1 MMTAL
6 DLVGLAPF
14 ALLGL
19 DERRRI
25 IAANPEA
32 QSFLGHSERAMYR
45 KPLSEILFHDSPV
58 FGLIDKAMKLQ
69 GDVTAHNI
77 PFNGPSLR
85 KQRVLDLRLRP
96 IPDGSLVIG
105 MTESNETAV
114 VHNNPAG
121 VAAFGRILGHEVKN
135 PLAGISGAA
144 QLLSRQARDD
154 QSAMI
159 DIIQSETRRIERLVS
174 RLSAFE
180 LFSAPALESLN
191 IHELLDRVIAAEEA
205 AHRGK
210 VSIVRLYDPSLP
222 QILADQDHLHEA
234 IQNVLRN
241 AVEATLAHTQ
251 SPQIQVETAFET
263 SFAIAGAD
271 GAARLGRAIRVTI
284 EDNGPGVPPEKKA
297 RMFDMFMSSK
307 SGGRGL
313 GLSVVNEI
321 VAAHKGRIKVDSKPG
336 LTRFSIFL
344 PLPRTKSS

>member
-19 DERRRI
+19 DERKRI

-32 QSFLGHSERAMYR
+32 QAVLGHSERAMYR
-45 KPLSEILFHDSPV
+45 KPLSEVLFHDSMV
-58 FGLIDKAMKLQ
+58 FGLIDKALALN
-69 GDVTAHNI
+69 GDVSAPGI
-77 PFNGPSLR
+77 PISGPGLSTR
-85 KQRVLDLRLRP
+85 NVVDMRLRP
-96 IPDGSLVIG
+96 LPDGSLVIA
-105 MTESNETAV
+105 MTESSDTAI

-144 QLLSRQARDD
+144 QLLSRNARDD

-159 DIIQSETRRIERLVS
+159 EIIQSETRRIERLVS

-180 LFSAPALESLN
+180 LFSAPAKEPLN
-191 IHELLDRVIAAEEA
+191 IHELLDRVVAAEEA
-205 AHRGK
+205 AHEGR

-222 QILADQDHLHEA
+222 DIMADQDHLHEA
-234 IQNVLRN
+234 VQNILRN
-241 AVEATLAHTQ
+241 SVEATLAYTQ
-251 SPQIQVETAFET
+251 NPQIQVETAFET
-263 SFAIAGAD
+263 SFAIAGKD
-271 GAARLGRAIRVTI
+271 GSKRLGRAIRVTI

-321 VAAHKGRIKVDSKPG
+321 ISAHNGRIKVDSKPG
-336 LTRFSIFL
+336 LTRFSIYL
-344 PLPRTKSS
+344 PLPRPKSK

>member
-69 GDVTAHNI
+69 GDVTAHSI

-154 QSAMI
+154 QAAMI

-180 LFSAPALESLN
+180 LFSAPALETLN

-344 PLPRTKSS
+344 PLPRSKSS

>member
-1 MMTAL
+1 MMTSL

-19 DERRRI
+19 DDRRRI
-25 IAANPEA
+25 SAANPEA
-32 QSFLGHSERAMYR
+32 QAFLGHSERAMYR

-58 FGLIDKAMKLQ
+58 FGLIDKALELR
-69 GDVTAHNI
+69 GDVTAHAI
-77 PFNGPSLR
+77 PINGPSLR
-85 KQRVLDLRLRP
+85 QQRVLDLRLRP
-96 IPDGSLVIG
+96 VEDGGLIIG
-105 MTESNETAV
+105 MIEAAQNQV
-114 VHNNPAG
+114 VNNNPAG

-144 QLLSRQARDD
+144 QLLSRTARDD
-154 QSAMI
+154 QTAMI
-159 DIIQSETRRIERLVS
+159 DIIQSESRRIERLVS

-180 LFSAPALESLN
+180 LFSAPAKEELN

-205 AHRGK
+205 AHQGR

-222 QILADQDHLHEA
+222 PLMADQDHLHEA
-234 IQNVLRN
+234 IQNILRN
-241 AVEATLAHTQ
+241 AVEATIAHTQ
-251 SPQIQVETAFET
+251 SPQIQIETAFET
-263 SFAIAGAD
+263 SFAIARKD
-271 GAARLGRAIRVTI
+271 GTQRLGRAIRVTV
-284 EDNGPGVPPEKKA
+284 EDNGPGVPAEKKA

-321 VAAHKGRIKVDSKPG
+321 ISAHEGRIKVDSKPG

-344 PLPRTKSS
+344 PLPRM

>member
-1 MMTAL
+1 MMSAL
-6 DLVGLAPF
+6 DLIGLAPF

-19 DERRRI
+19 DERRRVT
-25 IAANPEA
+25 AANPEA
-32 QSFLGHSERAMYR
+32 QSFLGHSERAMFR

-58 FGLIDKAMKLQ
+58 FGLIDKAMALQ
-69 GDVTAHNI
+69 GDVSAPAI
-77 PFNGPSLR
+77 PINGPTLGR
-85 KQRVLDLRLRP
+85 QRVLDLRLRP
-96 IPDGSLVIG
+96 LHDDGIVIG
-105 MTESNETAV
+105 MTEANESSV
-114 VHNNPAG
+114 VNNNPAG
-121 VAAFGRILGHEVKN
+121 VAAFGHLLGHEVKN

-144 QLLSRQARDD
+144 QLLSRSARDD

-159 DIIQSETRRIERLVS
+159 EIIQSETRRIERLVS

-180 LFSAPALESLN
+180 LFSAPAKEALN
-191 IHELLDRVIAAEEA
+191 IHQLLDRVIAAEEA

-210 VSIVRLYDPSLP
+210 ISIVRLYDPSLP
-222 QILADQDHLHEA
+222 EIEADQDHLHEA
-234 IQNVLRN
+234 VQNILRN

-263 SFAIAGAD
+263 SFAIVRSD
-271 GAARLGRAIRVTI
+271 GAERLGRAIRVTI

-321 VAAHKGRIKVDSKPG
+321 VSAHNGRIKVDSKPG

-344 PLPRTKSS
+344 PLPRTKKK

>member
-19 DERRRI
+19 DERRRVT
-25 IAANPEA
+25 AANPEA
-32 QSFLGHSERAMYR
+32 QSFLGHSERAMFR

-58 FGLIDKAMKLQ
+58 FGLIDKAMELQ
-69 GDVTAHNI
+69 GDVTAHSI
-77 PFNGPSLR
+77 PINGPSLR
-85 KQRVLDLRLRP
+85 KQRMLDLRLRP
-96 IPDGSLVIG
+96 LHDGSIVIG
-105 MTESNETAV
+105 MTEANEPAV
-114 VHNNPAG
+114 ISNNPAG

-154 QSAMI
+154 QTAMI

-180 LFSAPALESLN
+180 LFSAPVKETLN

-210 VSIVRLYDPSLP
+210 ISVGRLYDPSLP
-222 QILADQDHLHEA
+222 DIMADQDHLHEA
-234 IQNVLRN
+234 IQNILRN
-241 AVEATLAHTQ
+241 AVEATLAYTQ
-251 SPQIQVETAFET
+251 SPQIQIETAFET
-263 SFAIAGAD
+263 SFAIAGTH
-271 GAARLGRAIRVTI
+271 GAGRLGRAIRVTV

-321 VAAHKGRIKVDSKPG
+321 LSAHQGRIKVDSKPG
-336 LTRFSIFL
+336 LTRFSVFL
-344 PLPRTKSS
+344 PLPRTKKP

>member
-1 MMTAL
+1 MMTSL

-19 DERRRI
+19 DDRRRI
-25 IAANPEA
+25 SAANPEA
-32 QSFLGHSERAMYR
+32 QAFLGHSERAMYR

-58 FGLIDKAMKLQ
+58 FGLIDKALELR
-69 GDVTAHNI
+69 GDVTAHAI
-77 PFNGPSLR
+77 PINGPSLR
-85 KQRVLDLRLRP
+85 QQRVLDLRLRP
-96 IPDGSLVIG
+96 VEDGGLIIG
-105 MTESNETAV
+105 MIEAAQTQV
-114 VHNNPAG
+114 VNNNPAG

-144 QLLSRQARDD
+144 QLLSRTARDD
-154 QSAMI
+154 QTAMI
-159 DIIQSETRRIERLVS
+159 EIIQSESRRIERLVS

-180 LFSAPALESLN
+180 LFSAPAKEELN

-205 AHRGK
+205 AHRGR

-222 QILADQDHLHEA
+222 PLMADQDHLHEA
-234 IQNVLRN
+234 VQNILRN

-251 SPQIQVETAFET
+251 SPQIQIETAFET
-263 SFAIAGAD
+263 SFAIARKD
-271 GAARLGRAIRVTI
+271 GTQRLGRAIRVTV
-284 EDNGPGVPPEKKA
+284 EDNGPGVPAEKKA

-321 VAAHKGRIKVDSKPG
+321 ISAHQGRIKVDSKPG

-344 PLPRTKSS
+344 PLPRM

>member
-1 MMTAL
+1 MMTSL
-6 DLVGLAPF
+6 DLIGLAPF

-25 IAANPEA
+25 SAANPEA

-58 FGLIDKAMKLQ
+58 FGLIDKALSLQ
-69 GDVTAHNI
+69 GDVTAHSVPI
-77 PFNGPSLR
+77 NGPSLR
-85 KQRVLDLRLRP
+85 RQRVLDLRLRP
-96 IPDGSLVIG
+96 LQDGGIVIG
-105 MTESNETAV
+105 MTEANQTEMV
-114 VHNNPAG
+114 NNNPAG

-144 QLLSRQARDD
+144 QLLSRRARDD

-159 DIIQSETRRIERLVS
+159 EIIQSETRRIERLVS

-180 LFSAPALESLN
+180 LFSAPAKETLN

-210 VSIVRLYDPSLP
+210 ISIIRLYDPSLP
-222 QILADQDHLHEA
+222 NIDADQDHLHEA

-251 SPQIQVETAFET
+251 SPQIQIETAFET
-263 SFAIAGAD
+263 SFAIARRD
-271 GAARLGRAIRVTI
+271 GTARLGRAVRVTV
-284 EDNGPGVPPEKKA
+284 EDNGPGIPPEKKA

-321 VAAHKGRIKVDSKPG
+321 IAAHQGRIKVDSKPG

-344 PLPRTKSS
+344 PLPRTKKR

>member
-1 MMTAL
+1 MMSAL
-6 DLVGLAPF
+6 DLIGLAPF

-19 DERRRI
+19 DERRRVT
-25 IAANPEA
+25 AANPEA
-32 QSFLGHSERAMYR
+32 QSFLGHSERAMFR

-58 FGLIDKAMKLQ
+58 FGLIDKAMALQ
-69 GDVTAHNI
+69 GDVSAPAI
-77 PFNGPSLR
+77 PINGPTLGR
-85 KQRVLDLRLRP
+85 QRVLDLRLRP
-96 IPDGSLVIG
+96 LHDDGIVIG
-105 MTESNETAV
+105 MTEANESSV
-114 VHNNPAG
+114 VNNNPAG
-121 VAAFGRILGHEVKN
+121 VAAFGHLLGHEVKN

-144 QLLSRQARDD
+144 QLLSRSARDD

-159 DIIQSETRRIERLVS
+159 EIIQSETRRIERLVS

-180 LFSAPALESLN
+180 LFSAPAKEALN
-191 IHELLDRVIAAEEA
+191 IHQLLDRVIAAEEA

-210 VSIVRLYDPSLP
+210 ISFVRRYDPSLP
-222 QILADQDHLHEA
+222 EIEADQDHLHEA
-234 IQNVLRN
+234 VQNILRN

-263 SFAIAGAD
+263 SFAIVRSD
-271 GAARLGRAIRVTI
+271 GAERLGRAIRVTI

-321 VAAHKGRIKVDSKPG
+321 VSAHNGRIKVDSKPG

-344 PLPRTKSS
+344 PLPRTKKK

>member
-1 MMTAL
+1 MMTSL

-19 DERRRI
+19 DDRRRI
-25 IAANPEA
+25 SAANPEA
-32 QSFLGHSERAMYR
+32 QAFLGHSERAMYR

-58 FGLIDKAMKLQ
+58 FGLIDKALELR
-69 GDVTAHNI
+69 GDVTAHAI
-77 PFNGPSLR
+77 PINGPSLGR
-85 KQRVLDLRLRP
+85 QRVLDLRLRP
-96 IPDGSLVIG
+96 VEDGGLIIG
-105 MTESNETAV
+105 MIEAAQTQV
-114 VHNNPAG
+114 VNNNPAG

-144 QLLSRQARDD
+144 QLLSRTARDD
-154 QSAMI
+154 QTAMI
-159 DIIQSETRRIERLVS
+159 EIIQSESRRIERLVS

-180 LFSAPALESLN
+180 LFSAPAKEELN

-205 AHRGK
+205 AHQGR

-222 QILADQDHLHEA
+222 PLMADQDHLHEA
-234 IQNVLRN
+234 IQNILRN
-241 AVEATLAHTQ
+241 AVEATIAHTQ
-251 SPQIQVETAFET
+251 SPQIQIETAFET
-263 SFAIAGAD
+263 SFAIARKD
-271 GAARLGRAIRVTI
+271 GTQRLGRAIRVTV
-284 EDNGPGVPPEKKA
+284 EDNGPGVPAEKKA

-321 VAAHKGRIKVDSKPG
+321 ISAHQGRIKVDSKPG

-344 PLPRTKSS
+344 PLPRM

>member
-19 DERRRI
+19 DERRRVT
-25 IAANPEA
+25 AANPEA
-32 QSFLGHSERAMYR
+32 QAFLGHSERAMYR

-58 FGLIDKAMKLQ
+58 FDLIDKAMALQ
-69 GDVTAHNI
+69 GDVSAHAI
-77 PFNGPSLR
+77 PVNGPSLR
-85 KQRVLDLRLRP
+85 AQRVLDLRLRP
-96 IPDGSLVIG
+96 LHDGGIVIG
-105 MTESNETAV
+105 MIEASETAV
-114 VHNNPAG
+114 VNNNPAG

-144 QLLSRQARDD
+144 QLLSRNARDD

-180 LFSAPALESLN
+180 LFSAPVKEALN

-210 VSIVRLYDPSLP
+210 VSIIRLYDPSLP
-222 QILADQDHLHEA
+222 EIMADQDHLHEA
-234 IQNVLRN
+234 VQNILRN
-241 AVEATLAHTQ
+241 AVEATISHTQ

-263 SFAIAGAD
+263 SFAIAGKD
-271 GAARLGRAIRVTI
+271 GSERLGRAIRVTI

-321 VAAHKGRIKVDSKPG
+321 MSAHNGRIKVDSKPG

-344 PLPRTKSS
+344 PLPRTKKS